1 MVQDSAH
8 PLHNDDQTIN
18 SKTHP
23 EQLRESDPGAKALV
37 QAARG
42 PPGGGP
48 ARLSPTVLSSERDQ
62 AWAAT
67 SAQYHSCAIAR
78 NTSSCARPRLLGVA
92 PRRSFQP
99 VRLVLRGLHVVP
111 HRPSGRIGPD
121 IHDCAQLAKG
131 AVLSLQHGL
140 NTQSREYAL
149 QAIAPDNQIAQTLVP
164 TSQSNEG

>member
-1 MVQDSAH
+1 MLPS
-8 PLHNDDQTIN
+8 
-18 SKTHP
+18 
-23 EQLRESDPGAKALV
+23 LV
-37 QAARG
+37 RFG
-42 PPGGGP
+42 GGGGGGGGGP